1 MKTNLTAPRQACN
14 WNKKEDDFTQLFWD
28 QNTSQF
34 WLPEEIPVGDD
45 ENSWKALTPAQKDV
59 FKKVLAG
66 LTLLDTE
73 QGLVGMPAI
82 GMHTEGHQRKTLIS
96 FMGTME
102 GIHAKSYSNIFTT
115 LLETFDIN
123 DIFRWQEE
131 DKYLQYKAKKIVEL
145 YQNIKTPEDLFIAYC
160 GSVFLESLLF
170 YSGFYYPLY
179 LAGQGK
185 MTKSGEMINL
195 IIRDESIHG
204 VYIGMLAQE
213 LFSTFS
219 SEIQANLLT
228 KIYLLLNDLMLNEYH
243 YTENLYAEIGLD
255 YEVKQFVKYNA
266 NKALMNLGLEPIYDH
281 DEINPIVLN
290 GLNSDTVNHDFF
302 SMKGNGYQK
311 AVVEYLTDDDFKFE
325 I

>member
-1 MKTNLTAPRQACN
+1 MSTRKATN
-14 WNKKEDDFTQLFWD
+14 WNIHEDEFTQVFWE

-45 ENSWKALTPAQKDV
+45 ESSWKALTPTQQEV

-82 GMHTEGHQRKTLIS
+82 GQHTEGHQRKTLIS

-115 LLETFDIN
+115 LLEVFDIN
-123 DIFRWQEE
+123 DVFNWQEE
-131 DKYLQYKAKKIVEL
+131 DKYLQYKAKKIVEQYENIHTKEEL
-145 YQNIKTPEDLFIAYC
+145 YIAYC
-160 GSVFLESLLF
+160 SSVFLESLLF

-179 LAGQGK
+179 LSGQGK
-185 MTKSGEMINL
+185 MSKSGEMISL
-195 IIRDESIHG
+195 IIRDEAIHG
-204 VYIGMLAQE
+204 VYIGLLAQE
-213 LFSTFS
+213 LLATFS
-219 SEIQANLLT
+219 EEIQEKLVT
-228 KIYLLLNDLMLNEYH
+228 KIYLLLNDLMQNEYL
-243 YTENLYAEIGLD
+243 YTESLYSEIGLD

-266 NKALMNLGLEPIYDH
+266 NKALMNLGLDPIYEH

-290 GLNSDTVNHDFF
+290 GLNSETVNHDFF

-311 AVVEYLTDDDFKFE
+311 AVVEYLTDEDFNFE
-325 I
+325 IEGDN